1 VDNKYAGLHLNV
13 TLVLA
18 IAIYMYFFIIIII
31 IIICVRSQKRLR
43 EWFGPEAGRSAVR
56 TVHGGDADGPRV
68 RRVS

>member
-18 IAIYMYFFIIIII
+18 IAIYMYFIII

-43 EWFGPEAGRSAVR
+43 GWFGPEAGRSAVR